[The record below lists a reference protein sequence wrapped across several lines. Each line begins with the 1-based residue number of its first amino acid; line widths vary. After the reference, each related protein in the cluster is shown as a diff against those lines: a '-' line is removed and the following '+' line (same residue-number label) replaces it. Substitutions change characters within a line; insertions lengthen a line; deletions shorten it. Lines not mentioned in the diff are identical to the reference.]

1 MQVYI
6 VIKNDKPCGVTLKR
20 REAYALYDD
29 IVRSG
34 QYRQAA
40 VRAIA
45 AGDDEQEVVFEAYQ
59 AQDAKCH
66 GSLLRPLLYRV

>member
-20 REAYALYDD
+20 REAYELYDD

-34 QYRQAA
+34 RYHQAA
-40 VRAIA
+40 VRSIA
-45 AGDDEQEVVFEAYQ
+45 AGDDDQEVVLEAFQ
-59 AQDAKCH
+59 APDANSH